1 MLLFLFLSYWLI
13 CLIPA
18 IIAQIS
24 NPIVQLV
31 ISVGI
36 SAKVAK
42 TEIEIHPVTGKT
54 KVRKHSM

>member
-1 MLLFLFLSYWLI
+1 M
-13 CLIPA
+13 PA

-24 NPIVQLV
+24 NPIVQFV

-42 TEIEIHPVTGKT
+42 TEIEIHPVTGTT